1 MSLASRHNNHA
12 WALSASTRDRDS
24 YVCARCDTVV
34 ETASGSKPSHSRARI
49 VNGQPFSSKL
59 ALPPCTGRRE
69 AKRNSK
75 GTDRANLCASRE
87 WRDLLTA
94 CSDVLGR
101 QRVREH
107 LGLTSPSLTEEQ
119 EIALV
124 RLHAAV
130 RVYLL
135 DAHDELEIV
144 TKWARARRRDDLV
157 ALAQGV
163 GGEQTDG
170 ARRVP
175 VAGGAM

>member
-12 WALSASTRDRDS
+12 WSLSASTRGRDT

-34 ETASGSKPSHSRARI
+34 ETASGSKPNHSRARV
-49 VNGQPFSSKL
+49 VNGQPFSSKF
-59 ALPPCTGRRE
+59 ALPACTGRRE

-101 QRVREH
+101 QWVREH

-135 DAHDELEIV
+135 EARDVLELVERQAASKRRALMREIAE
-144 TKWARARRRDDLV
+144 ARGEE
-157 ALAQGV
+157 ALL
-163 GGEQTDG
+163 
-170 ARRVP
+170 
-175 VAGGAM
+175 